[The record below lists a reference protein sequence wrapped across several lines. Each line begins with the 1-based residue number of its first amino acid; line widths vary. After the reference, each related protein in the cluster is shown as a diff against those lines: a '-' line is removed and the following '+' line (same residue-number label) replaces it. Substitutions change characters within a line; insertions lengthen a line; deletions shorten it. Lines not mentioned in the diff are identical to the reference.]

1 LTPGNSELVFEIQ
14 KEAMGSSFLEAFL
27 ESAPQLILQLYIIQR
42 TGIISKKP

>member
-1 LTPGNSELVFEIQ
+1 LKTGNSLLVVKIQ

-27 ESAPQLILQLYIIQR
+27 ESAPQIILQLYIIQR